1 MRLLV
6 ARLLGLAHTLT
17 LSALPNSPRSR
28 SETPRARC
36 SGTLELRSEMQASR
50 DVMASGGLGLTT
62 NVCVNTNNF
71 IFSDC

>member
-50 DVMASGGLGLTT
+50 DVMAWPWRPFDHKRLGILIP
-62 NVCVNTNNF
+62 VKP
-71 IFSDC
+71 

>member
-36 SGTLELRSEMQASR
+36 SGTLEFRSEMQASR
-50 DVMASGGLGLTT
+50 DVMAFQPMCLTSSST
-62 NVCVNTNNF
+62 TGF
-71 IFSDC
+71 RFFGAR